1 MLLESSDGRRSF
13 NNSQE
18 GRGKMQN
25 RKQSRFL
32 TAGGAMDARKL
43 RLTEPA
49 VAVLYISQ
57 VIGVKRAKIL
67 I

>member
-1 MLLESSDGRRSF
+1 
-13 NNSQE
+13 
-18 GRGKMQN
+18 
-25 RKQSRFL
+25 
-32 TAGGAMDARKL
+32 MDARKL